1 MASPQFGDFSATLIA
16 VDRLVLIQEVGSAF
30 ILRFKRAHEALT
42 ARSDMGR
49 KPGEHGGDA
58 AHEGGEITV
67 IAAATTQRGATFG
80 DHEARSF

>member
-1 MASPQFGDFSATLIA
+1 MA

-49 KPGEHGGDA
+49 QAGGTRRRC
-58 AHEGGEITV
+58 GP
-67 IAAATTQRGATFG
+67 
-80 DHEARSF
+80 

>member
-1 MASPQFGDFSATLIA
+1 MPFMASPQFGDFSATLIA

-49 KPGEHGGDA
+49 QAGGTRRRC
-58 AHEGGEITV
+58 GP
-67 IAAATTQRGATFG
+67 
-80 DHEARSF
+80 